1 MQKKGPVTITIRGQ
15 KVPEWFVN
23 DSGVRFEYDSMAALD
38 KNGGFDLSQL
48 EDGQC
53 IIAPG
58 VIYNRVA
65 T

>member
-1 MQKKGPVTITIRGQ
+1 MQKKGPETITIRGH

-23 DSGVRFEYDSMAALD
+23 DSGVRFEYDSMAVLD

-53 IIAPG
+53 VLAPG